1 MEAAR
6 AMQTLPDAVCG
17 QQKHVTAYFSAMREV
32 TLVEARD
39 CSGRPEGDLLLEET
53 GAEIEGQNA

>member
-1 MEAAR
+1 
-6 AMQTLPDAVCG
+6 MQTLPDAVCG